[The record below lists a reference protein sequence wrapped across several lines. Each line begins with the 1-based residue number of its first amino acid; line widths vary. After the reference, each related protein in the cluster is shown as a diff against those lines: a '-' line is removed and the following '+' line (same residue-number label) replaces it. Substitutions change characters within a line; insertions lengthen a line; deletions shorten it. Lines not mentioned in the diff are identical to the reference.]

1 MILLF
6 LVAHVGCAM
15 APSFAAL
22 MAGRMVAAAAHG
34 TFFGLA
40 IVLATSSVPPE
51 RRATALSI
59 VVGGIA
65 VANIVGV
72 PLGAAVGNAW
82 GWRATFALIAGFAAV
97 AALAVALLVPDARGE
112 RTATPLGHQ
121 IRALMNRTVLRPMR
135 WSS

>member
-1 MILLF
+1 
-6 LVAHVGCAM
+6 CAM

-22 MAGRMVAAAAHG
+22 MGARVLAAAAHG

-72 PLGAAVGNAW
+72 GDRDAEVGGDRRQDAGDDELGGADAVGAEQQ
-82 GWRATFALIAGFAAV
+82 GEERQVHG
-97 AALAVALLVPDARGE
+97 ALLRRSVRRAPAPPGASEEGRQPSS
-112 RTATPLGHQ
+112 AT
-121 IRALMNRTVLRPMR
+121 RSR
-135 WSS
+135 